1 MRSHYGPH
9 RDKSRFIRS
18 VGYDATSGTMEIEF
32 ATGNITMYFEV
43 PQEAY
48 EALMNAESISQ
59 HFKAHI
65 HGRFSELAS

>member
-1 MRSHYGPH
+1 M
-9 RDKSRFIRS
+9 
-18 VGYDATSGTMEIEF
+18 GYDATSGTMEIEF